1 MSKTIQSKTTALPSW
16 QDARTL
22 LDQFKSH
29 ALMSVAAKVCLGLT
43 LSQLKEK
50 EGYRHG
56 GRAPEGKITWQ
67 ELLQKELGISEET
80 ARRFILA
87 GDAVRLKL
95 NKIGGSQHLIGLLD
109 KPVQSL
115 SKADAE
121 ALQAAIRTATDGES
135 MTSLLQTFKLI
146 KCPPPAPDHSA
157 GGSAKR
163 TKSSELQLAWD
174 FAGGSVISELSKLR
188 SGSNFKHALH
198 TLPLSATEETPLGL
212 VDYVAE
218 LRATYEEAEAVLQAR
233 MKTH

>member
-1 MSKTIQSKTTALPSW
+1 MSRTIQSKTTALPSW

-29 ALMSVAAKVCLGLT
+29 ALMTVAAKVCLGLT

-56 GRAPEGKITWQ
+56 GRTPEGKPTWQ

-146 KCPPPAPDHSA
+146 KCPPPAPDPSA
-157 GGSAKR
+157 GGSAAR
-163 TKSSELQLAWD
+163 TQQTAEQLAWS
-174 FAGGSVISELSKLR
+174 FAGGDVISALHKVR
-188 SGSNFKHALH
+188 SGGKFHHALH
-198 TLPLSATEETPLGL
+198 ALPLSATDTVPFGL
-212 VDYVAE
+212 IDYVQE
-218 LRATYEEAEAVLQAR
+218 LRATYEAAEEVLNLR
-233 MKTH
+233 MKS

>member
-1 MSKTIQSKTTALPSW
+1 MSKKLATKLPTW
-16 QDARTL
+16 DDARHL
-22 LDQFKSH
+22 LDQFKGH
-29 ALMSVAAKVCLGLT
+29 ALMTVAAKVCLGMT
-43 LSQLKEK
+43 LQALKEK
-50 EGYRHG
+50 EGYRA
-56 GRAPEGKITWQ
+56 GRPTEEGKITWPQ
-67 ELLQKELGISEET
+67 LLQNELNLSESA
-80 ARRFILA
+80 ARKFIEAGLA
-87 GDAVRLKL
+87 VKAKIA
-95 NKIGGSQHLIGLLD
+95 KIGGSSHLLGLLD
-109 KPVQSL
+109 KPVHSL
-115 SKADAE
+115 SKADAQT
-121 ALQAAIRTATDGES
+121 LQDAIRTATDGAS
-135 MTSLLQTFKLI
+135 LTSLLQEFKLI

-188 SGSNFKHALH
+188 SGSQFKHALH